1 MFVRPF
7 RYAAARSVEE
17 AGALLRE
24 HGPEAKFLAGG
35 QSLLPMVNLGLVQP
49 QLLVDLSRIPGL
61 DGVRGENGS
70 LRLGAL
76 VRHRVLERS
85 KEIGRAQP
93 LLAAAVSRVGSPR
106 VRNRGTLGGSL
117 AHADPAAELPLT
129 MVVLEAEIEASK
141 GGESR
146 AIPASDFAL
155 SYFATRLQEDE
166 IVTSIRVP
174 FLPDG
179 WGWGFHEVSRRAGDF
194 ALVAAAAV
202 ARCREGVVESL
213 RLGLAGVADRPVRC
227 AAFERAAA
235 AAALD
240 GIDELADAV
249 TEGLEPPDD
258 ASASGAYR
266 ARVARALG
274 LRAVRDAC
282 ARSMGAGA

>member
-7 RYAAARSVEE
+7 RYAAPGSVEE
-17 AGALLRE
+17 AAALLRE
-24 HGPEAKFLAGG
+24 HGPEAKVLAGG

-49 QLLVDLSRIPGL
+49 GVLVDLSRIPGL
-61 DGVRGENGS
+61 DGVRRENGS

-85 KEIGRAQP
+85 DEIGRPLP
-93 LLAAAVSRVGSPR
+93 LLAVAVSRVGSPR

-117 AHADPAAELPLT
+117 AHADPSAELPLV
-129 MVVLEAEIEASK
+129 MAVLDAQIEASN
-141 GGESR
+141 GGRSR
-146 AIPASDFAL
+146 TIPASEFAV
-155 SYFATRLQEDE
+155 SYFATRLEEDE
-166 IVTSIRVP
+166 IVVSVRAPV
-174 FLPDG
+174 LAEG

-202 ARCREGVVESL
+202 ARCRDGVVETV
-213 RLGLAGVADRPVRC
+213 RLGLGGVADRPVRC
-227 AAFERAAA
+227 GAFERSAAGLA
-235 AAALD
+235 VGRL
-240 GIDELADAV
+240 GELADQV
-249 TEGLEPPDD
+249 IEGVEPADD

-282 ARSMGAGA
+282 ERSMGTEA